1 MSQTTN
7 APTTEPFRS
16 RLDREVAA
24 ALAATEYQRF
34 ADLLESLEPDQ
45 WSLPTSCPGW
55 TVRDMAGHCLG
66 MAQMAATVREMIRQQ
81 LASTRAAK
89 KSGRPLID
97 ELTDLQVRKNAGLTT
112 EELIAAYRR
121 TGPRAVASRRR
132 TPGFVRSRRLTDT
145 GPDGNSQE
153 LWEVAYVVD
162 TILTRDPWMHRADIA
177 EATGLPMTLSADHD
191 GVIVADAVADWA
203 LRHGRPF
210 ELTLTGPAGGSWSA
224 GSGGETITA
233 DAVDFCRGLSG
244 RGGAT
249 EGLTS
254 VFVPF

>member
-1 MSQTTN
+1 MSQTTR
-7 APTTEPFRS
+7 APKTETFRS
-16 RLDREVAA
+16 RLDRDVAT

-45 WSLPTSCPGW
+45 WTLPTNCPGW

-89 KSGRPLID
+89 KSGKPLID
-97 ELTDLQVRKNAGLTT
+97 ELTDLQVRKNAGLTPD
-112 EELIAAYRR
+112 ELVAAYRR
-121 TGPRAVASRRR
+121 TGPKAAASRQR
-132 TPGFVRSRRLTDT
+132 TPGFLRSRTMTDT
-145 GPDGNSQE
+145 GPDGNSRE
-153 LWEVAYVVD
+153 LWEVSYVVD

-177 EATGLPMTLSADHD
+177 QATGRPMTLSADHD
-191 GVIVADAVADWA
+191 GVIVDDAVADWA
-203 LRHGRPF
+203 LRHGQPF

-224 GSGGETITA
+224 GAAGESITA
-233 DAVDFCRGLSG
+233 DAVDFCRGISG
-244 RGGAT
+244 RGST
-249 EGLTS
+249 QGLAS

>member
-1 MSQTTN
+1 MSHTAN
-7 APTTEPFRS
+7 APKTEPFRS
-16 RLDREVAA
+16 RLDREVAT

-34 ADLLESLEPDQ
+34 ADLLESLEPEH
-45 WSLPTSCPGW
+45 WTLPTNCPGW

-81 LASTRAAK
+81 VRATRAAR
-89 KSGRPLID
+89 KSGKPLID
-97 ELTDLQVRKNAGLTT
+97 ELTDLQVRKNAGLSR

-121 TGPRAVASRRR
+121 TGPRAAAGRRR
-132 TPGFVRSRRLTDT
+132 TPGFVRARTMTDT

-153 LWEVAYVVD
+153 LWEVGYVVD

-177 EATGLPMTLSADHD
+177 EATGRPMTLSADHD
-191 GVIVADAVADWA
+191 GAIVDDAVADWA
-203 LRHGRPF
+203 LRHGEPF
-210 ELTLTGPAGGSWSA
+210 ELTLTGPAGGRWSA

-233 DAVDFCRGLSG
+233 DAVDFCRGISG
-244 RGGAT
+244 RGPAKDLAG
-249 EGLTS
+249 